1 MITRFA
7 ILGLLILAAVPAAFA
22 GKKQGLSLTKLP
34 TATVEIKSLKL
45 PHPKQKCPNWAW
57 AVTVEMM
64 LARQG
69 VDIKQSDWI
78 LKANGGE
85 VCIESTPVLDDI
97 KHVVDG
103 NYVQPDG
110 SKIHISGLVTK
121 SATDVGYLIGSLREG
136 RPLLILYDGRVL
148 VLQSLLYDEYI
159 YPNNQRMFE
168 VVKMTLL
175 DPLGND
181 PVIFDKATDDADR
194 VEGIF
199 EVRVGPI
206 EPFQ

>member
-1 MITRFA
+1 MFRRA
-7 ILGLLILAAVPAAFA
+7 YILACVLFLALQAFA

-45 PHPKQKCPNWAW
+45 PRPRQLCPNWAW
-57 AVTVEMM
+57 AVGVEMM

-69 VDIKQSDWI
+69 VDIKQTDWI

-85 VCIESTPVLDDI
+85 LCIESTPVLEDI
-97 KHVVDG
+97 KHVVEG
-103 NYVQPDG
+103 NFVQPDG
-110 SKIHISGLVTK
+110 SKIHISAIVTK
-121 SATDVGYLIGSLREG
+121 GAPDVGYLVGSLREG
-136 RPLLILYDGRVL
+136 RPLLILYNGRVL

-168 VVKMTLL
+168 VVKMTML
-175 DPLGND
+175 DPLGGD
-181 PVIFDKATDDADR
+181 PIIFDKATDDPAR

>member
-1 MITRFA
+1 MFRGA
-7 ILGLLILAAVPAAFA
+7 SILVVLLGCSSLALA
-22 GKKQGLSLTKLP
+22 GKKQGVSLTKRP
-34 TATVEIKSLKL
+34 TASVEIKALKL
-45 PHPKQKCPNWAW
+45 PQPKQKCPNWAW
-57 AVTVEMM
+57 AATVEMM

-78 LKANGGE
+78 VKANGGE
-85 VCIESTPVLDDI
+85 LCIETTPVLDDI
-97 KHVVDG
+97 KRVVTG

-110 SKIHISGLVTK
+110 TKIHLSAIITK
-121 SATDVGYLIGSLREG
+121 DATDVGYLVGSLRDG
-136 RPLLILYDGRVL
+136 RPLLILYGGRVL

-168 VVKMTLL
+168 AVRLTLL
-175 DPLGND
+175 DPLGSD
-181 PVIFDKATDDADR
+181 PVIFDKARDDPAL
-194 VEGIF
+194 VQGIF

>member
-1 MITRFA
+1 
-7 ILGLLILAAVPAAFA
+7 
-22 GKKQGLSLTKLP
+22 
-34 TATVEIKSLKL
+34 
-45 PHPKQKCPNWAW
+45 
-57 AVTVEMM
+57 MM

-69 VDIKQSDWI
+69 VDIKQVDWI
-78 LKANGGE
+78 MKANGGE
-85 VCIESTPVLDDI
+85 VCIESTPVLDDV
-97 KHVVDG
+97 KRVVTG

-110 SKIHISGLVTK
+110 SKIHISGIVTK
-121 SATDVGYLIGSLREG
+121 GANDVGYLIGSLREE
-136 RPLLILYDGRVL
+136 RPLLILLGGRVL

-175 DPLGND
+175 DPLGGD
-181 PVIFDKATDDADR
+181 PVIFDKAADDPGL
-194 VEGIF
+194 VQGIF